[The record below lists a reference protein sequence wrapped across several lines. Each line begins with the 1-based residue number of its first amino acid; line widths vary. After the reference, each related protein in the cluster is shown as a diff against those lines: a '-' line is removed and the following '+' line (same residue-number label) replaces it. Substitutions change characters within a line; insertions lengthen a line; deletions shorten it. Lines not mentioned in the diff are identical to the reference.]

1 MKVVAQIGYF
11 FCREWSLIKGIWNHR
26 GLLSCVERSQR
37 QGQDQV
43 CSEPDSS
50 PFVVVSLAIWCGWR
64 FYHGWLDSSPP
75 GITSLFIKQKTCPCA
90 PWSGLAHQSPG
101 RKGLKC
107 LSGPFSVYVVG
118 PGHCQPGGQ
127 GWGWERRGQQL
138 SEQLRCSPWIV
149 TWKRTGVQT
158 DEWSVSK
165 TLSPGFLP
173 GVNGWGGQ
181 LRRLAVSSSGSQTV
195 RSMHHFLFRAPP
207 VLSFFLDSQ
216 PWKFLLEDPEIWRM
230 ETKARLVGETLLCSP
245 YTDDSRVTSC
255 ELAIFVSAAT

>member
-1 MKVVAQIGYF
+1 MCRKKPEAGPGPSLF
-11 FCREWSLIKGIWNHR
+11 RARLFTFCCWG
-26 GLLSCVERSQR
+26 
-37 QGQDQV
+37 D
-43 CSEPDSS
+43 
-50 PFVVVSLAIWCGWR
+50 VSLAIWCGWR
-64 FYHGWLDSSPP
+64 FYHVWLDSSPP
-75 GITSLFIKQKTCPCA
+75 GITSLFIKQKTCPVLLGQDWLTNPQA
-90 PWSGLAHQSPG
+90 GKAW
-101 RKGLKC
+101 KC
-107 LSGPFSVYVVG
+107 LSGPFSVCVVG

-138 SEQLRCSPWIV
+138 SEQLRCSPR
-149 TWKRTGVQT
+149 KRTGVQT

-165 TLSPGFLP
+165 TLSPRFLP

-195 RSMHHFLFRAPP
+195 RSMHHFLFWAPP
-207 VLSFFLDSQ
+207 VLPFFLDNQ

-230 ETKARLVGETLLCSP
+230 ETKSRLVGETLLCSP